1 MDLKELLEL
10 AGHMKMSDKETGFNP
25 LACFIPYVTCKE
37 IVHTQILESIF
48 NLDKSLGAI
57 SFINHFL
64 PDIKIDTDTVSVL
77 RERKIKRLLTEGSGD
92 RSIDL
97 CLYWKDSFGKVHS
110 IIIEN
115 KINDAYFQEMQIEE
129 YQESL
134 KVVEGENVEATIVI
148 YGNKNKLG
156 ETVKDVILISPES
169 LSKWLIK
176 NFSDDENIIAY
187 ANYLNTMNQT
197 SIKMENALKLTNLS
211 LEDIKNLNVLNDA
224 FHLLNDAKNEIIL
237 NGVRKKHPD
246 VKSTFSKLDGGCKAF
261 QLWNEADY
269 SRNDL
274 WVALF
279 APENPADD
287 EHGTDLYI
295 YGHAKN
301 DLHGDVDEETGYYK
315 AGIADGYVYYRSPV
329 NFRFQ
334 FFDLESRKEMIEEIN
349 RILEILT
356 WI

>member
-1 MDLKELLEL
+1 MDLKELLEV
-10 AGHMKMSDKETGFNP
+10 AGQLKMPDSETRFNP
-25 LACFIPYVTCKE
+25 LACFIPYVNCKE

-48 NLDKSLGAI
+48 NLDKSRGAI

-64 PDIKIDTDTVSVL
+64 PDIKIDTESVCVL
-77 RERKIKRLLTEGSGD
+77 RERKIKRVLTEGSGE

-97 CLYWKDSFGKVHS
+97 CLSWKDSLGKVHS
-110 IIIEN
+110 VIIEN

-134 KVVEGENVEATIVI
+134 KVVEDENVEATVVI

-156 ETVKDVILISPES
+156 ETGKDVILVSHQN
-169 LSKWLIK
+169 LSDWLIRD
-176 NFSDDENIIAY
+176 FSHDVNIMAY

-197 SIKMENALKLTNLS
+197 NIRMENALKLTNLS
-211 LEDIKNLNVLNDA
+211 LEDIKKLNELNEA
-224 FHLLNDAKNEIIL
+224 FHQLNDAKNEIIQKEIR
-237 NGVRKKHPD
+237 VEQSD
-246 VKSTFSKLDGGCKAF
+246 VKSTYSKLDGGCKAF

-269 SRNDL
+269 NRNDL

-279 APENPADD
+279 APENPTND

-301 DLHGDVDEETGYYK
+301 NSHGDVKAATGYID
-315 AGIADGYVYYRSPV
+315 GGSADGYIYFRSPD

-334 FFDLESRKEMIEEIN
+334 FFDIESRNEMIKEIN
-349 RILEILT
+349 RVLNILKQI
-356 WI
+356 